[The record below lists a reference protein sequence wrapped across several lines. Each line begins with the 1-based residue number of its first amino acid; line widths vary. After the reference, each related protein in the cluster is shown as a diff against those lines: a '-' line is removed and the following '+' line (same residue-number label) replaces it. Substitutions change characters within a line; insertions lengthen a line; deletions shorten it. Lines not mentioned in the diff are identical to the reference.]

1 MNRSKKKGR
10 PVPLVGITGGIGS
23 GKSFLSDMFKQLGAF
38 VVDADKIGKEV
49 LEQDENVLK
58 NVVKQFGNSIINGN
72 NKIDRKM
79 LAKMVFGD
87 TKELEKL
94 NAIIHPPMIRNIEGK
109 IKDELKTKRSPM
121 IVVDAA
127 LIFEAKVEN
136 KFDFIVNVHSNIE
149 NQIKR
154 LSRRN
159 KMSKK
164 EVLKRM
170 ESQISPETKKNK
182 SDYNIENNGT
192 EKELKIKAGILYKEI
207 LTDFAK

>member
-1 MNRSKKKGR
+1 M
-10 PVPLVGITGGIGS
+10 
-23 GKSFLSDMFKQLGAF
+23 
-38 VVDADKIGKEV
+38 
-49 LEQDENVLK
+49 
-58 NVVKQFGNSIINGN
+58 VKQFGNNIINSN

-79 LAKMVFGD
+79 LARNVFED
-87 TKELEKL
+87 AKELEKL
-94 NAIIHPPMIRNIEGK
+94 NTIIHPPMIKKIEEK
-109 IKDELKTKRSPM
+109 IRDELKTKRSPM

-136 KFDFIVNVHSNIE
+136 KFDFIVNVSSNIE

-164 EVLKRM
+164 EVINRM